1 MVGHHVLLK
10 ATSGPRHEK
19 VGNHCSNLSLI
30 VEGQDAPGHA
40 TF

>member
-1 MVGHHVLLK
+1 MLLVDFMLPT
-10 ATSGPRHEK
+10 TS
-19 VGNHCSNLSLI
+19 CSNLSLI